1 MGVKM
6 KNKDEIKLNEKRDNL
21 SISDC
26 RDKRDF
32 RTIKAKMKKQ
42 ISKLRRRNN
51 KKIELETE

>member
-1 MGVKM
+1 M
-6 KNKDEIKLNEKRDNL
+6 KNKDELKLQEKRENL